1 MDKETEATDGK
12 SLEEPTLKEAL
23 AAKFDELE
31 SKDDTSEEKPDEKP
45 DSEEP
50 ETVEAAEDTEQEEG
64 DPKEKESKEPDPD
77 TTEADWENDGG
88 GDNTEG
94 AETVTTVEEHW
105 TEEFKGVVSGLGEDE
120 AKIVRDTIK
129 FSDSRADKKFEE
141 SAEARKFYE
150 NMNVSGLKTSLPP
163 GATPESY
170 YNGLIQVEQ
179 AFNRDPEGT
188 LVYMMQQAGLNN
200 AEGIQKLQTKLG
212 LSQTEEDIQD
222 PDLKA
227 VLDKVSGLE
236 NKLAQNETNRT
247 QQQSQEAN
255 AAIEVFKNE
264 TSNDQLAHPHFEQVK
279 DSMGAL
285 MNAGQAQDIQE
296 AYDKAVRMDSELFKG
311 ILKESEKSMV
321 KAKEAKRIASVE
333 KSKAASRNVTG
344 KKPSHTEKDYPDD
357 IRKHLAMKYDEL
369 DAG

>member
-31 SKDDTSEEKPDEKP
+31 SEDDDDSTPTDDTEEE
-45 DSEEP
+45 
-50 ETVEAAEDTEQEEG
+50 AEDASGDTDELATEGTEG
-64 DPKEKESKEPDPD
+64 DS
-77 TTEADWENDGG
+77 GG
-88 GDNTEG
+88 GDDNTEGDNEQG

-105 TEEFKGVVSGLGEDE
+105 TEEFKGVIGELSE
-120 AKIVRDTIK
+120 EQAKIVVENYKGADG
-129 FSDSRADKKFEE
+129 RANEKFEE

-150 NMNVSGLKTSLPP
+150 NMNVAGLKTSLPP

-188 LVYMMQQAGLNN
+188 LIYMMQQAGMNN

-212 LSQTEEDIQD
+212 LTQTEETYQD

-227 VLDKVSGLE
+227 LHEEVNGL
-236 NKLAQNETNRT
+236 KRTLAQNDTNRT
-247 QQQSQEAN
+247 QQQSFEAN
-255 AAIEVFKNE
+255 ATIEAFKNE
-264 TSNDQLAHPHFEQVK
+264 TSNGQSAHPHFEQVR
-279 DSMGAL
+279 DAMGGL
-285 MNAGQAQDIQE
+285 MNAGQAQNIQE
-296 AYDKAVRMDSELFKG
+296 AYDKAVRMDDELFKG

-344 KKPSHTEKDYPDD
+344 KKPSQTEKDYPDD
-357 IRKHLAMKYDEL
+357 IKKHLAMKYDEL
-369 DAG
+369 NAG